1 MPFVLTVPN
10 EYGYVILAA
19 TSTFILN
26 LAHTQNTGTYRK
38 PACIEY
44 PNAYATP
51 QQAKEDPKAFA
62 FNCAQRSHANFTEHH
77 ASAVAALLI
86 AGLRFP
92 LAASACGL
100 GWTIAR
106 AAYMV
111 GYSTSKPET
120 KGRGRYKGAAFWAF
134 ELALIGM
141 AGYTGVQMLL
151 N

>member
-1 MPFVLTVPN
+1 LVCLG
-10 EYGYVILAA
+10 E
-19 TSTFILN
+19 
-26 LAHTQNTGTYRK
+26 
-38 PACIEY
+38 PALF
-44 PNAYATP
+44 PPKLFLATP
-51 QQAKEDPKAFA
+51 KSFCTLPGTHALPFLTAFA